1 MRVSVGITGLMMT
14 AAAAAA
20 PAGGLVDRLVRP
32 PSLALG
38 PRAALP
44 NHQGAGLGP
53 FLVRRRR
60 SLRSLQGGSSN
71 GTNQTAA
78 PSFDEFCSTYVPVLE
93 FWSFMTLEC
102 ACLSGTRTVHCET
115 PKPVCDKSGFC
126 TSMIFEQTASEDLTY
141 FEDEVQCLNFTGNN
155 ASGPYRDGC
164 QTASYALVPNQTLPT
179 YQVVSCTATFA
190 NLQGVQTK
198 CTTCGGCMDDESGQ
212 FGLEVDCSNVYPNA
226 TTDGCIP
233 KTGEFDPT
241 AQIMGGKVYGIFP
254 VASYAP
260 GGGGSGRRRSLQ
272 DASNQTAEDVANNIT
287 FDEACNAELAPSYE
301 FVSFRTLT
309 CDCLSETRTL
319 LCETPEPVCDG
330 SGFCTSMIN
339 EMAHLSDDYTSPG
352 QGSFCLN
359 FSGNNASGPYRD
371 GCISYVFGNSTVEP
385 FSCVATFA
393 NLQGV
398 QTNCTTC
405 RSCTTASGQGGA
417 EVNCSN
423 VYPGAATDGCIR
435 LSLKDDPTALIQ
447 GGRFLGIFPV
457 TSYAADQGQGSG
469 GGGGSSGAP
478 SAWATSL
485 AGSTIR
491 TVVAL
496 LSVLVAATAM

>member
-1 MRVSVGITGLMMT
+1 
-14 AAAAAA
+14 
-20 PAGGLVDRLVRP
+20 
-32 PSLALG
+32 
-38 PRAALP
+38 
-44 NHQGAGLGP
+44 LGP
-53 FLVRRRR
+53 FLARRRR
-60 SLRSLQGGSSN
+60 HRRSLQGGSSN

-78 PSFDEFCSTYVPVLE
+78 PSVDEICSAYAPIAE
-93 FWSFMTLEC
+93 FASFMTLAC
-102 ACLSGTRTVHCET
+102 DCLSGTRTVHCET
-115 PKPVCDKSGFC
+115 PEPVCDESGFC
-126 TSMIFEQTASEDLTY
+126 TSMIIDQTISEDLTWL
-141 FEDEVQCLNFTGNN
+141 ESEIVCLNFTGNN

-164 QTASYALVPNQTLPT
+164 RTTSYGIVPNPTFPTLKIE
-179 YQVVSCTATFA
+179 SCTAVFA
-190 NLQGVQTK
+190 SLQGVQTN
-198 CTTCGGCMDDESGQ
+198 CTTCRGCIDDELGR
-212 FGLEVDCSNVYPNA
+212 FGVEVDCSNLYPNA
-226 TTDGCIP
+226 TTDGCIA
-233 KTGEFDPT
+233 TTASIDPT

-260 GGGGSGRRRSLQ
+260 GGGGSGRLRSLQ
-272 DASNQTAEDVANNIT
+272 GASNQTADDVANNIT
-287 FDEACNAELAPSYE
+287 FDEACNAELAPRYE
-301 FVSFRTLT
+301 FLSFRTLT
-309 CDCLSETRTL
+309 CDCLSETRTV
-319 LCETPEPVCDG
+319 LCETPEPVCDR
-330 SGFCTSMIN
+330 SGFCTSMI
-339 EMAHLSDDYTSPG
+339 EEKAQYPVDYTSPG

-405 RSCTTASGQGGA
+405 RSCTTESGQVGA

-423 VYPGAATDGCIR
+423 VYPGAATDGCIP
-435 LSLKDDPTALIQ
+435 LSLNDDPTALIQ

-457 TSYAADQGQGSG
+457 TSYAADQGPGSG

-496 LSVLVAATAM
+496 LSVLVAAAAM